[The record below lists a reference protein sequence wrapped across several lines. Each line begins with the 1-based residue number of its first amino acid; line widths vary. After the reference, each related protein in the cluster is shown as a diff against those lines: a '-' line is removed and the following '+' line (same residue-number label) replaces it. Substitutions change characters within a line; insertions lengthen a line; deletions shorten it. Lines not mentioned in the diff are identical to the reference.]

1 MLDIL
6 FEDNHLL
13 AVNKPAGTATMG
25 VTAETESVL
34 NQAKQYL
41 KQRYNKPGNV
51 FLGVVSRLD
60 SVASGVL
67 VFARTSKAAARL
79 SEQFASRRVEKTYWA
94 IVAGNIEPEGDLV
107 DWVYK
112 DEPRKRMAVAA
123 RGVAGAQ
130 QAELRYRLLRSIGP
144 DSLVEVELI
153 TGRKHQIRLQ
163 FAARGHAI
171 RGDKNTAARRVSPLG
186 LPCTPAGLSSSIRRC
201 TNRSRWWLLCRSPGA
216 VWAYRAE
223 FLAMLARSRL
233 RGPVLFGSDCRKFPG
248 TWAPS
253 EVS

>member
-13 AVNKPAGTATMG
+13 AVNKPVGLATMG
-25 VTAETESVL
+25 VAAETESVL

-41 KQRYNKPGNV
+41 KERYNKPGNV
-51 FLGVVSRLD
+51 YLGVVSRLD

-94 IVAGNIEPEGDLV
+94 IVGGNIEPEGELL

-112 DEPRKRMAVAA
+112 DEPHKRMAVAA
-123 RGVAGAQ
+123 RDVTGAQ
-130 QAELRYRLLRSIGP
+130 QAQLRYRLLRPIGP

-171 RGDKNTAARRVSPLG
+171 RGDKKYGSTQGFASGIALHARRLVIEHPTLHSPVEMVASLPLSWRRLG
-186 LPCTPAGLSSSIRRC
+186 ISS
-201 TNRSRWWLLCRSPGA
+201 
-216 VWAYRAE
+216 
-223 FLAMLARSRL
+223 
-233 RGPVLFGSDCRKFPG
+233 
-248 TWAPS
+248 
-253 EVS
+253 